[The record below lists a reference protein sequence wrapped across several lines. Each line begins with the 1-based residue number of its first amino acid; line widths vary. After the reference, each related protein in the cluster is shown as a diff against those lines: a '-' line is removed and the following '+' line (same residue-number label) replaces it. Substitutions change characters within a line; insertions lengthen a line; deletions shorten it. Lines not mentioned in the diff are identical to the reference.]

1 MEDLVQRLLVVED
14 DVTVARA
21 VSRTLARRGFSVAL
35 ARSCT
40 AALAL
45 AQRFD
50 FAVLDLDLPD
60 GNGVDL
66 ARALLDGDKVR
77 SVLFFTGSLDP
88 ALLTRARALGS
99 VIMKSSGSAEVL
111 AQLTQLVAESVEPPQ
126 SRTAPSDKARAFA
139 LASAAGKSH
148 AR

>member
-40 AALAL
+40 AARAL
-45 AQRFD
+45 TQRFD

-60 GNGVDL
+60 GNGADL

-77 SVLFFTGSLDP
+77 SVLFFTGSRDP
-88 ALLTRARALGS
+88 ALLARARALGA
-99 VIMKSSGSAEVL
+99 VIMKSSGSVEIL
-111 AQLTQLVAESVEPPQ
+111 AQLTHLIAESVEPPQ

-139 LASAAGKSH
+139 LTSASKSQ